1 MKRIGK
7 NETTEINTVKK
18 CFVALEAAL
27 YLLFLALDAFSTGGD
42 GVKYLTIVV
51 CLLTA
56 VWSARHGGSRL
67 MAWAMVFTLAA
78 DTFLLLLDRW
88 YGAGIALFCVVQG
101 LYLTRIRRACG
112 HTLWVLR
119 AGLVAAAWPLLSALG
134 MGTVLNLLAALYFV
148 NFLVNAF
155 QSLTLRSERLFAAGL
170 WLFLLCDVC
179 VGLRNQP
186 SLLPGLAGAAQAGM
200 WLFYLPGQV
209 LLVLSGFP
217 KRRENTT

>member
-51 CLLTA
+51 CLLAA
-56 VWSARHGGSRL
+56 VWSARHGGSCL
-67 MAWAMVFTLAA
+67 MAWAMAFTLAA

-101 LYLTRIRRACG
+101 LYLARIRRACG

-134 MGTVLNLLAALYFV
+134 MGTALNLLAALDFDG
-148 NFLVNAF
+148 AF
-155 QSLTLRSERLFAAGL
+155 TVFHSIFFPGKDN
-170 WLFLLCDVC
+170 WLFDPVTDPVILILPEAFF
-179 VGLRNQP
+179 RNC
-186 SLLPGLAGAAQAGM
+186 AIAIVT
-200 WLFYLPGQV
+200 V
-209 LLVLSGFP
+209 LLTVCIMLVVTGR
-217 KRRENTT
+217 KRPSRRSAPGEGTAS

>member
-7 NETTEINTVKK
+7 NETTEMAPVKK
-18 CFVALEAAL
+18 CFVGLETAL

-42 GVKYLTIVV
+42 GVKCLTIVV
-51 CLLTA
+51 CLLAA
-56 VWSARHGGSRL
+56 VW
-67 MAWAMVFTLAA
+67 
-78 DTFLLLLDRW
+78 LLDRW

-101 LYLTRIRRACG
+101 LYLARIRRACG
-112 HTLWVLR
+112 RTLWVLR
-119 AGLVAAAWPLLSALG
+119 AGLAAAAWPLLSALG

-148 NFLVNAF
+148 NFLVNAC
-155 QSLTLRSERLFAAGL
+155 QSLTLRSERLFAAGM